1 MKDRDDLLEYHST
14 HQDDDEKYY
23 RPFAVD
29 IDDGWCY
36 VQEVAGNLQEDYQ
49 RSKFKDDAQKRMI
62 FNSMMWYV
70 GAGDKEHD
78 AFRAICTQKRPWMKN
93 EQIWGDFDDLA
104 EWSQAVNEVVKDGLR
119 MS

>member
-49 RSKFKDDAQKRMI
+49 RSKFKDDVQKRMI
-62 FNSMMWYV
+62 FNLMMWYV
-70 GAGDKEHD
+70 GAGDKAHD
-78 AFRAICTQKRPWMKN
+78 AFKAICIQKKPWMKN
-93 EQIWGDFDDLA
+93 EQNWGDFDDD
-104 EWSQAVNEVVKDGLR
+104 ENERRKR
-119 MS
+119 